1 MRKSIPAAV
10 LSLALVPMMIGCG
23 TGGGSRTSLPASLD
37 NARTLTR
44 EWIERDPV
52 MFWSWGEFVLLY
64 GFWKLHEITG
74 DAAVPVYVSNF
85 LDENLYFYTPI
96 ASDFFSPAT
105 LVLLSCEKSGA
116 EDYCGSRN
124 GFDDYFAAVKREEGA
139 IVHLTGVPGQD
150 RQVWVDSL
158 FMDGAYLIERGRE
171 TGDPGWYAEAASQ
184 FVRFDRIL
192 SDPATGLLNHGFDF
206 ATGRMMND
214 PGVFWAR
221 GNAWYLASLGN
232 LLTVLPP
239 DHPDRAGLEA
249 LWRKR
254 VESILPR
261 QNEDGSWNTL
271 LLEIAGNY
279 AETSATALFAFGLAT
294 GLEAGLTDAGAR
306 EAVFQ
311 ALDYLNGIIY
321 ESGGRHFLP
330 DTSGGTS
337 PGTAEY
343 YLSIPRVINQNY
355 GIGAYILAA
364 IETARLRGEI
374 E

>member
-37 NARTLTR
+37 NARTLTQ

-74 DAAVPVYVSNF
+74 DAAVPAYVSNF

-105 LVLLSCEKSGA
+105 LVLLSCAETGA
-116 EDYCGSRN
+116 GDYCGLPDE
-124 GFDDYFAAVKREEGA
+124 FDDYFAAVKREEGA

>member
-1 MRKSIPAAV
+1 MT
-10 LSLALVPMMIGCG
+10 GC
-23 TGGGSRTSLPASLD
+23 GGGSRAGLPASLD
-37 NARTLTR
+37 NAQALTQ

-74 DAAVPVYVSNF
+74 DPAVPAYVKNF

-105 LVLLSCEKSGA
+105 LALLSCA
-116 EDYCGSRN
+116 ETGSDDYCGLLG

-184 FVRFDRIL
+184 FVRYDLIL

-232 LLTVLPP
+232 LLTVLPGDYP
-239 DHPDRAGLEA
+239 GRAGLEA

-254 VESILPR
+254 ADSILPW
-261 QNEDGSWNTL
+261 QNADGSWNTL
-271 LLEIAGNY
+271 LLEIPGNY
-279 AETSATALFAFGLAT
+279 AESSATALFAFGLAAGLRT
-294 GLEAGLTDAGAR
+294 GLIDAGAR
-306 EAVFQ
+306 EAAFR

-321 ESGGRHFLP
+321 ESGGNHFLP
-330 DTSGGTS
+330 GTSGGTS
-337 PGTAEY
+337 PGTAEN
-343 YLSIPRVINQNY
+343 YLSSIRVINQNF
-355 GIGAYILAA
+355 GVGAYILAA
-364 IETARLRGEI
+364 VETARLRGEI

>member
-1 MRKSIPAAV
+1 MT
-10 LSLALVPMMIGCG
+10 GCG
-23 TGGGSRTSLPASLD
+23 DGGGSRAGLPASLD
-37 NARTLTR
+37 QAQALTR
-44 EWIERDPV
+44 EWIEHDPV

-74 DAAVPVYVSNF
+74 DAPVPAYVGNF
-85 LDENLYFYTPI
+85 LDENLYFYSPI
-96 ASDFFSPAT
+96 ASDFFSPST
-105 LVLLSCEKSGA
+105 LVLLSCEETGT
-116 EDYCGSRN
+116 EDYCGSLSR
-124 GFDDYFAAVKREEGA
+124 FDDYFTAVKREEGA

-171 TGDPGWYAEAASQ
+171 TEDPGWYAEAASQ
-184 FVRFDRIL
+184 FVLYDRIL

-232 LLTVLPP
+232 LLTVLPGDYP
-239 DHPDRAGLEA
+239 GRAGLEA

-254 VESILPR
+254 ADSILPW
-261 QNEDGSWNTL
+261 QNADGSWNTL
-271 LLEIAGNY
+271 LLEISGNY
-279 AETSATALFAFGLAT
+279 AESSATALFAFGLAAGLRA
-294 GLEAGLTDAGAR
+294 GLEDTEAR
-306 EAVFQ
+306 EAAFR

-321 ESGGRHFLP
+321 ESGGNHFLP
-330 DTSGGTS
+330 GTSGGTS
-337 PGTAEY
+337 PGTAEN
-343 YLSIPRVINQNY
+343 YLSIIRVINQNF
-355 GIGAYILAA
+355 GIGAYLLAA